1 MKKTS
6 INKDSKSYIMKS
18 VKTFITLLA
27 LIATSGVTMAQT
39 GEQLFKSKCN
49 TCHLVDKNSTGPNLK
64 GVKQKWANAN
74 EADFLYEWVQ
84 NPGKLYASGKSTMA
98 AAVKEFSKTDMT
110 PQDVTNEQVDAI
122 LDYVDNY
129 APPAVTTEGPE
140 GGDAVEYVPDYEG
153 NLELFYYLVSSI
165 IIMLII
171 IIGMSYS
178 IKTLVNSDYFKQ
190 KLKEKESNGSGIAT
204 AIIVLI
210 GFTLFNFNSSYALT
224 FMQPGEAGEGM
235 PWLLVETSDLYYLV
249 AINIVLLGVIFYLR
263 RLFNE
268 FIRMV
273 KDEKQLEAEAEAADV
288 MKRVNTVLTDAVP
301 IEEEHTILLHHEY
314 DGIRELD
321 NNLPPWWVWGFYI
334 TIGFAVV
341 YLFNYHVLGISDLQA
356 EEYDKSV
363 KQAEIEV
370 QAYLDKMAMNVDE
383 ETATLM
389 TDGSDLSAGKAL
401 FEKNCTTC
409 HKMDGSGD
417 IGPNLTDKYWIYG
430 YDIKD
435 IFKTVKYGTPNGMP
449 LHSDKLNPIQ
459 TQQVSSYVL
468 HLPEIK
474 TEKIDGE
481 IIEE

>member
-1 MKKTS
+1 
-6 INKDSKSYIMKS
+6 MKS

-27 LIATSGVTMAQT
+27 LIATSSVSMAQT

-49 TCHLVDKNSTGPNLK
+49 TCHLVDKNSTGPNLQ
-64 GVKQKWANAN
+64 GVKQKWADAG
-74 EADFLYEWVQ
+74 EAEFLYEWVQ

-98 AAVKEFSKTDMT
+98 AAIKEFSKTDMT

-129 APPAVTTEGPE
+129 TPPAATAEGPG
-140 GGDAVEYVPDYEG
+140 GGDGEIIEYIPDYEA
-153 NLELFYYLVSSI
+153 NLELFYYLVTGI
-165 IIMLII
+165 VVMLFI
-171 IIGMSYS
+171 IIGMSNS
-178 IKTLVNSDYFKQ
+178 IRTLVNSDYFKE
-190 KLKEKESNGSGIAT
+190 KLKNKEDNNSGIVT
-204 AIIVLI
+204 AIVVLV
-210 GFTLFNFNSSYALT
+210 GFTLFNFNTSYGLT
-224 FMQPGEAGEGM
+224 FMQPGEATEGM
-235 PWLLVETSDLYYLV
+235 PWLLVETVDLYYLV
-249 AINIVLLGVIFYLR
+249 AINLVLLGVIFYLR
-263 RLFNE
+263 KLFNE
-268 FIRMV
+268 FITMV
-273 KDEKQLEAEAEAADV
+273 KEEKELMVEEQETVL
-288 MKRVNTVLTDAVP
+288 KKVNTVLTDAVP

-341 YLFNYHVLGISDLQA
+341 YLFNYHILGISDLQA

-363 KQAEIEV
+363 KKAEIEV

-383 ETATLM
+383 NSATLM
-389 TDGSDLSAGKAL
+389 TDASDLSAGKAL

-417 IGPNLTDKYWIYG
+417 IGPNLTDKNWIYG

-435 IFKTVKYGTPNGMP
+435 VFKTVKYGTPNGMP

>member
-18 VKTFITLLA
+18 IKTFITLFA
-27 LIATSGVTMAQT
+27 LIATSSVSMAQT

-49 TCHLVDKNSTGPNLK
+49 TCHLVDKNSTGPNLQ
-64 GVKQKWANAN
+64 GVKQKWADAG
-74 EADFLYEWVQ
+74 EAEFLYEWVQ

-98 AAVKEFSKTDMT
+98 AAIKEFSKTDMT

-129 APPAVTTEGPE
+129 TPPVSTPDNPE
-140 GGDAVEYVPDYEG
+140 GGEIVEYVPDYEA
-153 NLELFYYLVSSI
+153 NLELFYYLVASI

-171 IIGMSYS
+171 IIGMSFS
-178 IKTLVNSDYFKQ
+178 IRTLVNSDYFKD
-190 KLKEKESNGSGIAT
+190 KLKNRENSNSGIVT
-204 AIIVLI
+204 AIVVLV
-210 GFTLFNFNSSYALT
+210 GFTLFNFNTSYGLT

-235 PWLLVETSDLYYLV
+235 PWLLVETVDLYYLV
-249 AINIVLLGVIFYLR
+249 AINLVLLGVIFYLR
-263 RLFNE
+263 KLFNE

-273 KDEKQLEAEAEAADV
+273 KDEKQLAEEAEAADV

-301 IEEEHTILLHHEY
+301 IEEEHTILMHHEY

-321 NNLPPWWVWGFYI
+321 NNLPPWWVWGFYA
-334 TIGFAVV
+334 TIVFAVV
-341 YLFNYHVLGISDLQA
+341 YLFNYHILGISDLQT
-356 EEYDKSV
+356 EEYNKSV
-363 KQAEIEV
+363 EKAEIEV
-370 QAYLDKMAMNVDE
+370 QAYLEKMAMNVDE
-383 ETATLM
+383 TNATLM
-389 TDGSDLSAGKAL
+389 TEGSDLAAGKAL

-409 HKMDGSGD
+409 HKQDGSGD
-417 IGPNLTDKYWIYG
+417 IGPNLTDKNWIYG
-430 YDIKD
+430 YDVKD

-468 HLPEIK
+468 HLPEVK
-474 TEKIDGE
+474 TEKVDGD
-481 IIEE
+481 IIEK

>member
-1 MKKTS
+1 
-6 INKDSKSYIMKS
+6 MKS
-18 VKTFITLLA
+18 VKTFITVLA
-27 LIATSGVTMAQT
+27 LIVTSSVSMAQT

-49 TCHLVDKNSTGPNLK
+49 TCHLVDKNSTGPNLQ
-64 GVKQKWANAN
+64 GVKQKWADAS
-74 EADFLYEWVQ
+74 EAEFLYEWVQ

-98 AAVKEFSKTDMT
+98 AAIKEFSKTDMT

-129 APPAVTTEGPE
+129 TPPVMTGDGPGE
-140 GGDAVEYVPDYEG
+140 EVVEYVPDYEA

-178 IKTLVNSDYFKQ
+178 IRTLVNSDFFKK
-190 KLKEKESNGSGIAT
+190 KLKEKESKSSGVAT

-210 GFTLFNFNSSYALT
+210 GFTLFNFNTSYALE
-224 FMQPGEAGEGM
+224 FMQPGEASEGM

-249 AINIVLLGVIFYLR
+249 AINIFLLGVIFYMR

-268 FIRMV
+268 FITMV
-273 KDEKQLEAEAEAADV
+273 KDEKQHQAEAESADV

-321 NNLPPWWVWGFYI
+321 NNLPPWWVWGFYM
-334 TIGFAVV
+334 TIGFAVI

-356 EEYDKSV
+356 EEYNKSV

-383 ETATLM
+383 NSATLM
-389 TDGSDLSAGKAL
+389 TDASDLSAGKAL

-417 IGPNLTDKYWIYG
+417 IGPNLTDKNWIYG
-430 YDIKD
+430 YDVKD

>member
-1 MKKTS
+1 
-6 INKDSKSYIMKS
+6 MKS

-27 LIATSGVTMAQT
+27 LIATCGETTAQT

-49 TCHLVDKNSTGPNLK
+49 TCHLVDKNSTGPNLQ
-64 GVKQKWANAN
+64 GVKQKWADAG
-74 EADFLYEWVQ
+74 ESEFLYEWVQ

-98 AAVKEFSKTDMT
+98 AAIKEFSKTDMT

-129 APPAVTTEGPE
+129 TPPATTVEGPGNE
-140 GGDAVEYVPDYEG
+140 VVEYVPDYEA
-153 NLELFYYLVSSI
+153 NLELFYYLVASI
-165 IIMLII
+165 TIMLII

-178 IKTLVNSDYFKQ
+178 IRTLVNSDFF
-190 KLKEKESNGSGIAT
+190 KEKLQEKENNNSGVAT

-210 GFTLFNFNSSYALT
+210 GFTLFNFNTSYALE

-249 AINIVLLGVIFYLR
+249 AINLVLLGVIFYMR

-268 FIRMV
+268 FITMV
-273 KDEKQLEAEAEAADV
+273 KDEKQLQSEAETVDV

-356 EEYDKSV
+356 EEYNKSV

-383 ETATLM
+383 TSATLM
-389 TDGSDLSAGKAL
+389 TDASDLSAGKAL

-430 YDIKD
+430 YDVKD